1 MGGLGGHM
9 AHLSE
14 DVDLT
19 FNEIVDILGK
29 VANAE
34 IENVTEKVDGQ
45 NLFLSW
51 TVDSDGNIRAARG
64 MPRTARNASDI
75 KKGGMSTEEYVS
87 KWRGHPAESAFTNGF
102 KAIAAALRKL
112 SPEDLETIFA
122 DGKRYVNMEIM
133 YPKNPNIILY
143 SSPNIVLHGLQYF
156 GEEET
161 PEMRQLTKQKF
172 SNLSNLVDGG
182 VEQVGDEEWSIHGP
196 KIVALKKLADGSTL
210 EELTAKIEA
219 FAAPV
224 GMNAQVRDYVEL
236 VVRKY
241 AQQVEMPEQI
251 TNQLILLMLDP
262 DEAKEQGITVVNLK
276 KGLPKELQ
284 SVISRLGAKTNS
296 RKYISSIL
304 QPLEIAISDFAIEVL
319 RGVKSYFVSDNDKE
333 VARMR
338 AELEKSIAYLKA
350 LQTSGDEKMGELVD
364 KQLAK
369 LGAIENLASSM
380 EGVVFEYP
388 PGSDRI
394 YKLTGAFAMANQII
408 GRARRS
414 GMTEAASGD
423 FTIRISKDREMT
435 KTIDEWLAEI
445 KAAKHEYTKLPQSV
459 YEDVLSGTP
468 LVDIVEEENAL
479 PTVYNAV
486 MGYVNGLLTEE
497 DEEEIDIEFVDDE
510 EEIEIDIGDDES
522 DDPVVDS
529 DFPKTVAIVPGAF
542 KPPHKGHLGMVRK
555 YLAGHGMEVPKA
567 DEVIILVSNPT
578 LSGRPIK
585 GLPGG
590 TIDPERSIAIWRLL
604 LAGMPGVKVMPSSHA
619 SPLTAAYESIGESS
633 EFPDGTKIILGAS
646 TKDDDWRRWV
656 GAEKYLKP
664 GLSLINPEQSAVVPN
679 THEPGYVRLLKQSGL
694 YDSMPSVRKGKNA
707 DEYHASDMRYLIELV
722 IKKPESIAR
731 KLLES
736 FVGEGNVEGL
746 LSALMNNDEVNEISA
761 AGAGGGSVAG
771 FSGPIGVGKRDDDEE
786 DKEPSIIRHE
796 NIDLSIVDDVIRLIM
811 EKGIMQ

>member
-19 FNEIVDILGK
+19 FNEIVGILGK

-34 IENVTEKVDGQ
+34 IANVTEKVDGQ

-87 KWRGHPAESAFTNGF
+87 QWRGHPAESAFTNGF
-102 KAIAAALRKL
+102 KALSAALRKL
-112 SPEDLETIFA
+112 SAEDLETIFA

-143 SSPNIVLHGLQYF
+143 SSPNIVLHGLRYF
-156 GEEET
+156 GEEEET
-161 PEMRQLTKQKF
+161 SEMRQLTKQKF
-172 SNLSNLVDGG
+172 SKLSRLVDGG
-182 VEQVGDEEWSIHGP
+182 IEQVGNEEWNIHGP
-196 KIVALKKLADGSTL
+196 KIVALKKLADGSAL

-224 GMNAQVRDYVEL
+224 GMNARVRDYIEL

-241 AQQVEMPEQI
+241 ARQVEMPEQI
-251 TNQLILLMLDP
+251 TDQLILLMLAP

-276 KGLPKELQ
+276 RGLPKELQ

-304 QPLEIAISDFAIEVL
+304 QPLEVAISDFAIEVL
-319 RGVKSYFVSDNDKE
+319 RGVKSYFVDDNDKE

-338 AELEKSIAYLKA
+338 ADLEKSIAYLKA

-369 LGAIENLASSM
+369 LGDIENLASSM

-414 GMTEAASGD
+414 GMTEAASED
-423 FTIRISKDREMT
+423 FTIRISKDRKMT
-435 KTIDEWLAEI
+435 KSIDEWLQEI

-459 YEDVLSGTP
+459 YEDILGGRP

-479 PTVYNAV
+479 PAVYNAV

-497 DEEEIDIEFVDDE
+497 DEEEGIDIEIVDDE
-510 EEIEIDIGDDES
+510 DE
-522 DDPVVDS
+522 DPVIDS

-542 KPPHKGHLGMVRK
+542 KPPHKGHLAMVEE
-555 YLAGHGMEVPKA
+555 YANMA
-567 DEVIILVSNPT
+567 DEVIVLISQPLKSVRALPNGEEIS
-578 LSGRPIK
+578 SGDSREIWELLTRHLENVTV
-585 GLPGG
+585 GVFN
-590 TIDPERSIAIWRLL
+590 DPEIRSPI
-604 LAGMPGVKVMPSSHA
+604 S
-619 SPLTAAYESIGESS
+619 AAYAIAGPADEREAAASKVEPSISPIPAGSN
-633 EFPDGTKIILGAS
+633 IILGAS
-646 TKDDDWRRWV
+646 SKDGDWKRWT
-656 GAEKYLKP
+656 GAEKYIGGGP
-664 GLSLINPEQSAVVPN
+664 GGDL
-679 THEPGYVRLLKQSGL
+679 
-694 YDSMPSVRKGKNA
+694 
-707 DEYHASDMRYLIELV
+707 
-722 IKKPESIAR
+722 
-731 KLLES
+731 KLLHHEGVNPAYRPDGVTPFS
-736 FVGEGNVEGL
+736 ATDFRELLGDPENNRDEIAEFVGEENLDAVINIFGL
-746 LSALMNNDEVNEISA
+746 SSELAEMSA
-761 AGAGGGSVAG
+761 AGAGAVAG

-786 DKEPSIIRHE
+786 EDKKPSIIRHE